1 MILIPIACFIFGG
14 AVVYLYFAYK
24 EREPK
29 TDIKPPIVYL
39 PPDIEGVKQQM
50 ENIFKTEMDYYKA
63 DITEAKNIIENLISS
78 NDITSYQKAETNAK
92 EWLRY
97 VENRGCYD

>member
-29 TDIKPPIVYL
+29 TDIQPPIVYL
-39 PPDIEGVKQQM
+39 PPDIEGLKQQM
-50 ENIFKTEMDYYKA
+50 ENIYKTELDNYRA
-63 DITEAKNIIENLISS
+63 DIIIARDIIKNLISS
-78 NDITSYQKAETNAK
+78 TDVSSYQEGVASAE
-92 EWLRY
+92 EWLNY
-97 VENRGCYD
+97 VEKRG